1 MLLLFQKY
9 LTILT
14 NKEKTV
20 MKIKDLLTALY
31 ILIKLSFLITIT
43 SVQCNQWK
51 YSYTPCDNLS
61 KNYKDYVIRAT
72 KDSDIEEFMKK

>member
-1 MLLLFQKY
+1 
-9 LTILT
+9 
-14 NKEKTV
+14 

-31 ILIKLSFLITIT
+31 ILIILSFLITIT
-43 SVQCNQWK
+43 AVLCNQWK

-72 KDSDIEEFMKK
+72 KD